1 MMLNLRQKRKIRGKQ
16 GPISEINVVPYI
28 DVMLVLLVIF
38 MITAP
43 MLTQGVSVELP
54 KAISESLK
62 TSHREP
68 IIVSVD
74 KAGQYFLNISN
85 TPSTPIASHA
95 LMVRVAAE
103 IAMAHE
109 TKIPLH
115 VLVKGDQG
123 VAYGKVV
130 QAMGLLKQAGAEQV
144 GLLTDTPSYG
154 GASYDEGARA

>member
-1 MMLNLRQKRKIRGKQ
+1 MLRKKSVRAR
-16 GPISEINVVPYI
+16 PMSEINVVPYI

-43 MLTQGVSVELP
+43 MLTQGVTVDLP
-54 KAISESLK
+54 KAVSETLK
-62 TSHREP
+62 STDREP

-74 KAGQYFLNISN
+74 REGSYFLNIHTN
-85 TPSTPIASHA
+85 PDAPIDSQT

-103 IAMAHE
+103 LALAQQAGE
-109 TKIPLH
+109 KLN

-130 QAMGLLKQAGAEQV
+130 GAMGLLKQAGAEQV
-144 GLLTDTPSYG
+144 GLMTDSTTVDG
-154 GASYDEGARA
+154 DQA